1 MQVKADNNSSIVIM
15 QFICDTKNGKYT
27 SEKPDLAQI
36 TYARL
41 DIQESNVPTIYED
54 CFDEVVLYG
63 VSQ

>member
-1 MQVKADNNSSIVIM
+1 MKAEEHISTDVIM
-15 QFICDTKNGKYT
+15 EFICDTKDGKYT

-41 DIQESNVPTIYED
+41 DIQESNNPSIYED
-54 CFDEVVLYG
+54 CFDDVVLYG

>member
-1 MQVKADNNSSIVIM
+1 MQVKADNNSSDVIM
-15 QFICDTKNGKYT
+15 QFICDTKDGKYT

-54 CFDEVVLYG
+54 CFDDVVLYG
-63 VSQ
+63 VSN

>member
-1 MQVKADNNSSIVIM
+1 MQVKADNNSSDVIM
-15 QFICDTKNGKYT
+15 QFICDTKDGKYT

-54 CFDEVVLYG
+54 CFDEVVFYG

>member
-1 MQVKADNNSSIVIM
+1 MKAEEHITTDVIM
-15 QFICDTKNGKYT
+15 EFICDTKDGKYT

-41 DIQESNVPTIYED
+41 DIQESNNPSIYED
-54 CFDEVVLYG
+54 CFDDVVLYG

>member
-1 MQVKADNNSSIVIM
+1 MKAEKQISTDVIM
-15 QFICDTKNGKYT
+15 EFICDTKEGKYT

-41 DIQESNVPTIYED
+41 NIQESNTPAVFDD
-54 CFDEVVLYG
+54 CYDEVVLYG

>member
-1 MQVKADNNSSIVIM
+1 MQVKTDNNSSDVIM

-41 DIQESNVPTIYED
+41 DIQESNTPAVFDD
-54 CFDEVVLYG
+54 CYDEVVLYG

>member
-1 MQVKADNNSSIVIM
+1 MQVKTDNNSSDVIM

-41 DIQESNVPTIYED
+41 DIQESNTPAVFDD
-54 CFDEVVLYG
+54 CYNEVVLYG

>member
-1 MQVKADNNSSIVIM
+1 MKAEEHISTDVIM
-15 QFICDTKNGKYT
+15 EFICDTKEGKYT

-41 DIQESNVPTIYED
+41 DIQESNNPSIYED

-63 VSQ
+63 VSN

>member
-1 MQVKADNNSSIVIM
+1 MQVKADNNSSDVIM

>member
-1 MQVKADNNSSIVIM
+1 ME
-15 QFICDTKNGKYT
+15 FICDTKDGKYT

-41 DIQESNVPTIYED
+41 DIQESNNPSIYED
-54 CFDEVVLYG
+54 CFDDIVLYG

>member
-1 MQVKADNNSSIVIM
+1 MQVKADNNNSNVIM
-15 QFICDTKNGKYT
+15 QFICDTKDGKYT

-41 DIQESNVPTIYED
+41 DIQESNNPSIYED
-54 CFDEVVLYG
+54 CSDEVVLYG

>member
-1 MQVKADNNSSIVIM
+1 MKTEEHITTDVIM
-15 QFICDTKNGKYT
+15 EFICDTKDGKYT

-41 DIQESNVPTIYED
+41 DIQESNNPSIYED
-54 CFDEVVLYG
+54 CFDDIVLYG

>member
-1 MQVKADNNSSIVIM
+1 MKAEEHITTDVIM
-15 QFICDTKNGKYT
+15 EFICDTKDGKYT

-41 DIQESNVPTIYED
+41 DIQESNNPSIYDD
-54 CFDEVVLYG
+54 CYDEVVLYG

>member
-1 MQVKADNNSSIVIM
+1 MKAEEHISTDVIM
-15 QFICDTKNGKYT
+15 EFICDTKDGKYT

-41 DIQESNVPTIYED
+41 DIQESNNPSIYED
-54 CFDEVVLYG
+54 CFDDIVLYG

>member
-1 MQVKADNNSSIVIM
+1 MQVKADNNSSNVIM